1 MGLQT
6 PKSRLTVAII
16 ATVLMLG
23 SAVASKALAPTQRMA
38 ARYAGVSLE
47 TLIPRE
53 FSGWRIDDSII
64 PLAPDPT
71 TTAELASL
79 YSQTLSRTYVN
90 ASGQRVML
98 ALAYG
103 GDQSRELQVHRPEV
117 CYAAQGFQVKDA
129 AKVTLQSAFG
139 TVPAMQLVAR
149 RSGRVEP
156 ITYWVRMGDE
166 LVRGNLEQGIARVRY
181 GLGGSIPDGLLVR
194 VSTLGDDTG
203 AQYELQQSFVQAM
216 LSAVKPDAR
225 PYLLGRPAGAAS

>member
-1 MGLQT
+1 MGQQT
-6 PKSRLTVAII
+6 SKSRMTVAIV

-38 ARYAGVSLE
+38 ARYADVSLE
-47 TLIPRE
+47 NLIPRE
-53 FSGWRIDDSII
+53 FSGWRIDDSIV
-64 PLAPDPT
+64 PLAPDPA
-71 TTAELASL
+71 TTASLASL
-79 YSQTLSRTYVN
+79 YSQTLMRTYVN

-117 CYAAQGFQVKDA
+117 CYAAQGFQVRNA
-129 AKVTLQSAFG
+129 AKVDLRYTFG
-139 TVPAMQLVAR
+139 QVPAMQLVAS

-181 GLGGSIPDGLLVR
+181 GLAGSIPDGLLVR
-194 VSTLGDDTG
+194 VSTLGDDAE
-203 AQYELQQSFVQAM
+203 AQYELQRSFVQAM
-216 LSAVKPDAR
+216 LGAVTPEAR
-225 PYLLGRPAGAAS
+225 QYLLGRPTGVSS

>member
-1 MGLQT
+1 MDPQT
-6 PKSRLTVAII
+6 PKSRMTVAIV
-16 ATVLMLG
+16 AMVLMVG

-38 ARYAGVSLE
+38 ARYADVSLE
-47 TLIPRE
+47 KLIPRQ
-53 FSGWRIDDSII
+53 FAGWRIDDSII

-71 TTAELASL
+71 TTASLASL

-117 CYAAQGFQVKDA
+117 CYAAQGFRVQDA
-129 AKVTLQSAFG
+129 AKVNLHSTFG
-139 TVPAMQLVAR
+139 EVPAMQLVAS

-166 LVRGNLEQGIARVRY
+166 LVRGNLEQGMTRVRY
-181 GLGGSIPDGLLVR
+181 GLAGSIPDGLLVR
-194 VSTLGDDTG
+194 ISTLGDDTG
-203 AQYELQQSFVQAM
+203 TQYELQHGFVQAM
-216 LSAVKPDAR
+216 LGAVTPAAR
-225 PYLLGRPAGAAS
+225 EYLLGRPAGTRS